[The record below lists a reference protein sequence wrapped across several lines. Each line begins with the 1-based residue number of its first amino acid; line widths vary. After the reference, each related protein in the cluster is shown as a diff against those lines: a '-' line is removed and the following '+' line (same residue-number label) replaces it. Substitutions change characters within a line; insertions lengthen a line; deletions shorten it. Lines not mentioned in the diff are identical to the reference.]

1 MNHMRLIGIAG
12 VASLLGCSAAALAH
26 HGWSGYEQELQKI
39 SGTIEQ
45 PSYLNP
51 HGSVRLKTADKT
63 WVVVLAPPTRMEA
76 RGLTREMLRAGATA
90 TAEGY
95 RHRDDASEMRAE
107 RITIDGKTIEL
118 R

>member
-1 MNHMRLIGIAG
+1 MTRTIAG
-12 VASLLGCSAAALAH
+12 LAGLLVISTAALAH

-39 SGTIEQ
+39 TGTIEQ
-45 PSYLNP
+45 PTYQNP

-63 WVVVLAPPTRMEA
+63 WVVVLAPPGRMET
-76 RGLTREMLRAGATA
+76 RGLTREMLKAGATA

-95 RHRDDASEMRAE
+95 QHSTDTGEMRAE
-107 RITIDGKTIEL
+107 RITIDGKTVEL

>member
-1 MNHMRLIGIAG
+1 MTRTIAG
-12 VASLLGCSAAALAH
+12 LAGLMAVSTAALAH
-26 HGWSGYEQELQKI
+26 HGWSGYDQELQKI

-45 PSYLNP
+45 PSYQNP

-63 WVVVLAPPTRMEA
+63 WVVVLAPPGRMEA
-76 RGLTREMLRAGATA
+76 RGLSRDMLKAGATA

-95 RHRDDASEMRAE
+95 QHKTDADEMRAE

>member
-1 MNHMRLIGIAG
+1 MKRMIAG
-12 VASLLGCSAAALAH
+12 LAGLLAVTTAALAH
-26 HGWSGYEQELQKI
+26 HGWSGYAQELQKV

-45 PSYLNP
+45 PSYMNP

-76 RGLTREMLRAGATA
+76 RGLSREMLKAGATA

-95 RHRDDASEMRAE
+95 QHSTDANEMRAE
-107 RITIDGKTIEL
+107 RITLDGKTIEL

>member
-1 MNHMRLIGIAG
+1 MKGTIAG
-12 VASLLGCSAAALAH
+12 LTGLLVISTAALAH
-26 HGWSGYEQELQKI
+26 HGWSGYEQDLQKV

-45 PSYLNP
+45 PSYTNP

-76 RGLTREMLRAGATA
+76 RGLTREMLQAGATV

-95 RHRDDASEMRAE
+95 QHRTDTAEMRAE

>member
-1 MNHMRLIGIAG
+1 MKTIIAG
-12 VASLLGCSAAALAH
+12 LAGLLALSTAALAH
-26 HGWSGYEQELQKI
+26 HGWSGYEQDLQKV

-45 PSYLNP
+45 PSYENP

-76 RGLTREMLRAGATA
+76 RGLTREMLKAGTTA

-95 RHRDDASEMRAE
+95 QHRTDTGEMRAE
-107 RITIDGKTIEL
+107 RIIIGGKTIEL